1 VRLAEKT
8 SATRGK
14 AGYLLRIEEDSSV
27 SRVEGGRRGEVAG
40 G

>member
-1 VRLAEKT
+1 MRIAEEI

-27 SRVEGGRRGEVAG
+27 SRVESGWSGQVARE
-40 G
+40 